1 MSSFKELIKTGKV
14 KTAWHKKQ
22 ALVGSIQDQLT
33 EIGSLDTNTPNVRI
47 FARTHE
53 GAIALLDELVQ
64 ASREL
69 KLTLF
74 EQNPAIYTDVDYRAD
89 TQSDVALRL
98 TLRSD
103 LDRYIEVMSTKNIQ
117 FPPAVDPAA
126 PVAENVDLTQIL
138 NALVK
143 SQTDNAAA
151 SNAQQLAVA
160 QQHKETLETLQKHG
174 QAGPKASQPFFTP
187 KNSDADYEI
196 YSEFI
201 QRFKNFVI
209 KCTDEVKLQWL
220 QSSVKSDA
228 LLLIKHLSPSNA
240 NYAIALERLEKRFN
254 NPEVIKHN
262 LVQSIL
268 NFKADSNPRYT
279 KVVSAITGFANAL
292 EELKT
297 KHNIDDDKKMLEE
310 YNREILFY
318 NLPAPIRKGLIT
330 LTGNNFPTS
339 EQILKRYEEV
349 VTRLNLTEGAK
360 QNKVITKEKVITSG
374 AQANDVST
382 FNVAHK
388 KGKQA
393 SETKCLFCGG
403 NHRSQICEKVKDI
416 KTRENAIKTKHPRLC
431 FKCGYNKHPNYNKC
445 FYKTLCHDKDC
456 SGSPKHGRLYCPKFC
471 KGVNNHQIN
480 QVSSIPALVHA
491 VGQESKSVALPTGI
505 FFVKDKHA
513 EKLPVEERNLRALL
527 DSAAQKTLIS
537 KAAVERLNL
546 KVDSSEK
553 ACLLGYGNKRPT
565 NNIFNI
571 VRVLL
576 GLPYSDKK
584 VSVEAYVVD
593 KLNAVHMLGIAKVAK
608 RIQSKGVTIADWMLI
623 NTKADIVN
631 FDILVGADHFWKLV
645 NPYKLPIERMGMMLT
660 PDRWGRYLI
669 MGKIPG
675 SSKIPKHQSVNY
687 ISINQVGYD
696 QSDLR
701 SHLRAQ
707 SQILDANEY
716 VDDSNAFS
724 ISREL
729 NSYDALGFQVSSRA
743 ENDTEALEA
752 YNSNMYKNEETNQY
766 IVGFPW
772 VNNKAPNMEE
782 LESNYGIVY
791 ARFRDTM
798 KFLDKDPE
806 KRKQYK
812 ETHDKE
818 AAMDFIEEVPLN
830 EIEDERVFK
839 HYINHFP
846 VFKQESATTKCRRVF
861 DASLHRR
868 GRESLNDRMW
878 KGSLMT
884 PHILDVL
891 LRIRLL
897 KFLFTLDISKAF
909 LRMVLK
915 QSDRNYTCFFFRRDI
930 DDPNSPI
937 VLWRFKSVLFGATSS
952 PFLLNCTIADILGS
966 NEFSFPLEVFV
977 DNLFVQDQKENVMIR
992 AAEELITIF
1001 DQAAMPLHEFASNSS
1016 SANEYF
1022 RSRKLVT
1029 NESKI
1034 KLLGMLWDYNND
1046 QLFVKQPEFDT
1057 ETVTKRILLSNIARV
1072 FDPIGF
1078 LNPIAIQGRLLVQE
1092 AMECS
1097 YVWDA
1102 KLPIEFEI
1110 KWREI
1115 VDLFREALVVPIPR
1129 WIGFDI
1135 YSRLSL
1141 HAFTDSSNKAL
1152 GAVVY
1157 LANPKG
1163 RVFISSKG
1171 KVCPIKM
1178 AHFTVPR
1185 KELTALALGTRH
1197 LLFVN
1202 RALSKYITI
1211 ESLHIWSDS
1220 TLSLT
1225 WCSVK
1230 KPHKE
1235 LFIRARVDDV
1245 QEKVEKNNIKL
1256 HYIINSS
1263 NPADMLTKNTGKKII
1278 DPLWIKGPELL
1289 QSPHMWHPYVPNKA
1303 AVDAIPLFCGITTVQ
1318 EVSDLFPSAETFTTL
1333 KELYAKTVESHP
1345 DIVVRGDK
1353 ATILAEQFWIKHI
1366 QQIHFA
1372 DIIKFL
1378 RELEGNNLRSIEGK
1392 KLVRDKTLEAPSLCL
1407 NLHLKLDPQ
1416 GIIRIKTSLGN
1427 CPNLTKDQK
1436 FPILLPTNSPFTKLV
1451 ILHNHIQSGHMTIH
1465 YTRAKLRNRF
1475 WIPKDT
1481 GPIKAVLSNC
1491 MVCKAER
1498 GRRYHVPDSPD
1509 LPSDR
1514 FDISAPW
1521 KVTHLDMTGHFFVKD
1536 RYDNAD
1542 KIYLIV
1548 FVCAATGAGHIE
1560 VAMQASAEAFANAF
1574 ERFCAKNGVPEKLLS
1589 DHGSNFMAFSK
1600 ELNMN
1605 PGEISLNRYL
1615 VNKKICWEFLPI
1627 GDPHFNGY
1635 CERALGVLKSI
1646 MRKGVGKKLLTL
1658 DQLMTVAS
1666 YAQAVFNERPLCV
1679 MEGGDANIVP
1689 LTPNSIILGR
1699 NLRQFVHNES
1709 DCHETDQDF
1718 VPTSKK
1724 CFEMNKKLRA
1734 TLASVQKHWVS
1745 EYLGFLS
1752 RKDAARQK
1760 NSPHTKSLL
1769 IPEVNDWVIVRDN
1782 DRDIRIAKILELLKS
1797 DDGEIRKVLLQV
1809 NNTQGIYP
1817 ITNLRF
1823 LEAGKDN
1830 DISGSNNTNSEIG
1843 ENVSKP
1849 VRPLRQAAKVALT
1862 KIKEC
1867 NK

>member
-22 ALVGSIQDQLT
+22 ALVGSIQTMLT
-33 EIGSLDTNTPNVRI
+33 EIGSLDTNNPNVRI

-69 KLTLF
+69 NLTLF
-74 EQNPAIYTDVDYRAD
+74 EQNPAIYTDVDYKAD

-151 SNAQQLAVA
+151 SNAQQVAVA

-374 AQANDVST
+374 AQVNDVST

-772 VNNKAPNMEE
+772 VNNKAPSNIALSQFHNDCSRNFPAECKFDDSQGFSSQKVQRFKFSQSIFIKAVVLMLSIVLCFQMHIQPSKQPLFDSFNRINAPVSASVE
-782 LESNYGIVY
+782 LAGKNGKSVNVVLQKSTNTVLANYNGIELGSIPGSHLLSTIKSNSLFNYSNNFIFSKSTAFKFVSVIKGLISLVLNFSVVILYENLISLKVQSGTVKWFNTSYSSTGSHTLGTPHVNFADFQGKGSYNSDVRICNVFSTNCLSPGLILRVWKESFLGSHRVKFTVKSTLRKSQKEVIRVIKNLVLLIKLFFDASQIEVKSGNKDSKKFYDYSAVNRRKDLLCASKYDTTLLSPIISPLKAKVAGINFINYKQLELRICKSPKDKLKSNYGIAY
-791 ARFRDTM
+791 AGFKETR
-798 KFLDKDPE
+798 KVLDKASPV
-806 KRKQYK
+806 KCSQFK
-812 ETHDKE
+812 ETLEKV
-818 AAMDFIEEVPLN
+818 AAKDFIHEVPLK
-830 EIEDERVFK
+830 ELQDRSIYK
-839 HYINHFP
+839 HYINHLS
-846 VFKQESATTKCRRVF
+846 VFTKESSTTKCRKVF
-861 DASLHRR
+861 YASLYKHCRSSITD
-868 GRESLNDRMW
+868 GIWRESL
-878 KGSLMT
+878 LT
-884 PHILDVL
+884 PHILKVL
-891 LRIRLL
+891 SRMRWLSNLL
-897 KFLFTLDISKAF
+897 ILDISKAI
-909 LRMVLK
+909 LRMVLML
-915 QSDRNYTCFFFRRDI
+915 SDSNYTRFVFRKDI
-930 DDPNSPI
+930 GDPKGPI
-937 VLWRFKSVLFGATSS
+937 VLGRFKSVLF
-952 PFLLNCTIADILGS
+952 
-966 NEFSFPLEVFV
+966 
-977 DNLFVQDQKENVMIR
+977 
-992 AAEELITIF
+992 
-1001 DQAAMPLHEFASNSS
+1001 
-1016 SANEYF
+1016 
-1022 RSRKLVT
+1022 
-1029 NESKI
+1029 
-1034 KLLGMLWDYNND
+1034 
-1046 QLFVKQPEFDT
+1046 
-1057 ETVTKRILLSNIARV
+1057 
-1072 FDPIGF
+1072 
-1078 LNPIAIQGRLLVQE
+1078 
-1092 AMECS
+1092 
-1097 YVWDA
+1097 
-1102 KLPIEFEI
+1102 
-1110 KWREI
+1110 
-1115 VDLFREALVVPIPR
+1115 
-1129 WIGFDI
+1129 
-1135 YSRLSL
+1135 
-1141 HAFTDSSNKAL
+1141 
-1152 GAVVY
+1152 
-1157 LANPKG
+1157 
-1163 RVFISSKG
+1163 
-1171 KVCPIKM
+1171 
-1178 AHFTVPR
+1178 
-1185 KELTALALGTRH
+1185 
-1197 LLFVN
+1197 
-1202 RALSKYITI
+1202 
-1211 ESLHIWSDS
+1211 
-1220 TLSLT
+1220 
-1225 WCSVK
+1225 
-1230 KPHKE
+1230 
-1235 LFIRARVDDV
+1235 
-1245 QEKVEKNNIKL
+1245 
-1256 HYIINSS
+1256 
-1263 NPADMLTKNTGKKII
+1263 
-1278 DPLWIKGPELL
+1278 
-1289 QSPHMWHPYVPNKA
+1289 
-1303 AVDAIPLFCGITTVQ
+1303 
-1318 EVSDLFPSAETFTTL
+1318 
-1333 KELYAKTVESHP
+1333 
-1345 DIVVRGDK
+1345 
-1353 ATILAEQFWIKHI
+1353 
-1366 QQIHFA
+1366 
-1372 DIIKFL
+1372 
-1378 RELEGNNLRSIEGK
+1378 
-1392 KLVRDKTLEAPSLCL
+1392 
-1407 NLHLKLDPQ
+1407 
-1416 GIIRIKTSLGN
+1416 
-1427 CPNLTKDQK
+1427 
-1436 FPILLPTNSPFTKLV
+1436 
-1451 ILHNHIQSGHMTIH
+1451 
-1465 YTRAKLRNRF
+1465 
-1475 WIPKDT
+1475 
-1481 GPIKAVLSNC
+1481 
-1491 MVCKAER
+1491 
-1498 GRRYHVPDSPD
+1498 
-1509 LPSDR
+1509 
-1514 FDISAPW
+1514 
-1521 KVTHLDMTGHFFVKD
+1521 
-1536 RYDNAD
+1536 
-1542 KIYLIV
+1542 
-1548 FVCAATGAGHIE
+1548 
-1560 VAMQASAEAFANAF
+1560 
-1574 ERFCAKNGVPEKLLS
+1574 
-1589 DHGSNFMAFSK
+1589 
-1600 ELNMN
+1600 
-1605 PGEISLNRYL
+1605 
-1615 VNKKICWEFLPI
+1615 
-1627 GDPHFNGY
+1627 
-1635 CERALGVLKSI
+1635 
-1646 MRKGVGKKLLTL
+1646 
-1658 DQLMTVAS
+1658 
-1666 YAQAVFNERPLCV
+1666 
-1679 MEGGDANIVP
+1679 
-1689 LTPNSIILGR
+1689 
-1699 NLRQFVHNES
+1699 
-1709 DCHETDQDF
+1709 
-1718 VPTSKK
+1718 
-1724 CFEMNKKLRA
+1724 
-1734 TLASVQKHWVS
+1734 
-1745 EYLGFLS
+1745 
-1752 RKDAARQK
+1752 
-1760 NSPHTKSLL
+1760 
-1769 IPEVNDWVIVRDN
+1769 
-1782 DRDIRIAKILELLKS
+1782 
-1797 DDGEIRKVLLQV
+1797 
-1809 NNTQGIYP
+1809 
-1817 ITNLRF
+1817 
-1823 LEAGKDN
+1823 
-1830 DISGSNNTNSEIG
+1830 
-1843 ENVSKP
+1843 
-1849 VRPLRQAAKVALT
+1849 
-1862 KIKEC
+1862 
-1867 NK
+1867 